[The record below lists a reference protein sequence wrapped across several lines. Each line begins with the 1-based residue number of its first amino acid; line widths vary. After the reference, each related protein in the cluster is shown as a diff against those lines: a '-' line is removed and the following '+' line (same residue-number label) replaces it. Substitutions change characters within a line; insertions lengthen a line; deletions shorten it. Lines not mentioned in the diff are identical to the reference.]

1 MRTFDHNGLL
11 LAEFQGKLFEKST
24 GLDCSSAVF
33 IRRFLHSDLLKKL
46 DSNNPS
52 SVSLDLTEGMN
63 SILAQFGDTDYGQ
76 VKYSGSAMFWIG
88 YLYRYISYTR
98 ETPTRL
104 IMKLFPYRQL
114 NDLYYSYH
122 TQDPEWCIQNL
133 LDLNHLTEDIFDNNF
148 RLKES
153 IKSKKHVQPVCPT

>member
-52 SVSLDLTEGMN
+52 SISLDITEGMN
-63 SILAQFGDTDYGQ
+63 SILAQFGDTDYGR
-76 VKYSGSAMFWIG
+76 VKYSGSAMFWMG

-133 LDLNHLTEDIFDNNF
+133 LELNHLTENIFDNNF
-148 RLKES
+148 RLMES
-153 IKSKKHVQPVCPT
+153 IKNKKHAQPVCPT

>member
-11 LAEFQGKLFEKST
+11 LAEYQGKLFEKST
-24 GLDCSSAVF
+24 GLDCSSGIF

-46 DSNNPS
+46 DTNNPS
-52 SVSLDLTEGMN
+52 SVSLDITEGMN

-76 VKYSGSAMFWIG
+76 VKYSGSSMFWMG

-98 ETPTRL
+98 ETSTRL

-133 LDLNHLTEDIFDNNF
+133 LELNHLTEDIFDNNF
-148 RLKES
+148 RLKET
-153 IKSKKHVQPVCPT
+153 IRNKKPVQLVSST

>member
-52 SVSLDLTEGMN
+52 SISLDITEGMN
-63 SILAQFGDTDYGQ
+63 SILAQFGDTDYGR
-76 VKYSGSAMFWIG
+76 VKYSGSAMFWMG

-98 ETPTRL
+98 ETSTRL

-133 LDLNHLTEDIFDNNF
+133 LELNHLTEDIFDNNF
-148 RLKES
+148 RLMES
-153 IKSKKHVQPVCPT
+153 IKNKKHAQPVCPT

>member
-1 MRTFDHNGLL
+1 MRQFDHNGLL
-11 LAEFQGKLFEKST
+11 LAEYQGKLFEKST

-46 DSNNPS
+46 DTNNPS
-52 SVSLDLTEGMN
+52 SLPLDISEGMN
-63 SILAQFGDTDYGQ
+63 SILAQFGDTDYGR
-76 VKYSGSAMFWIG
+76 VKFSGSAMFWIG

-98 ETPTRL
+98 ETSTRL

-133 LDLNHLTEDIFDNNF
+133 LELNHLTEQIFDSNF
-148 RLKES
+148 RLKEAIRHS
-153 IKSKKHVQPVCPT
+153 ADCQLVCPT

>member
-1 MRTFDHNGLL
+1 MRQFDHNGLL
-11 LAEFQGKLFEKST
+11 LAEYQGKLFEKST

-46 DSNNPS
+46 DTNNPS
-52 SVSLDLTEGMN
+52 SLPLDISEGMN
-63 SILAQFGDTDYGQ
+63 SILAQFGDTDYGR
-76 VKYSGSAMFWIG
+76 VKFSGSAMFWIG

-98 ETPTRL
+98 ETSTRL

-114 NDLYYSYH
+114 NNLYYSYH

-133 LDLNHLTEDIFDNNF
+133 LELNHLTEQIFDSNF
-148 RLKES
+148 RLKEAIRNS
-153 IKSKKHVQPVCPT
+153 ADYLLVCPT